1 MYYNTL
7 NDLVTSTGYYKSFL
21 ALKMLI
27 PNYTLSKMIKNPEKN
42 TRNLQR
48 LQTLLVKKLGL
59 VTEKEFNATVENT
72 IAQNKKR
79 ALQIQK
85 EWESD

>member
-7 NDLVTSTGYYKSFL
+7 NDLVASTGFYKSYL
-21 ALKMLI
+21 AEKMLI
-27 PNYTLSKMIKNPEKN
+27 PNYSLSKMIKNPEKN

-48 LQTLLVKKLGL
+48 LQTLLVTKMGL

-72 IAQNKKR
+72 IQQNKQR

-85 EWESD
+85 EWEAE